1 MEKKERLNE
10 ASFINKSR
18 SYDNDIDSM
27 TPYLPILKASR
38 RKAARFICGAIILF
52 VVALLLFFFRSPK
65 ERITQAQVRFLFQ
78 GAEDGKYPNG
88 DIFSPLELVSTT
100 ILQEVY
106 NADALARY
114 LPFSDFKNGFTV
126 LQQNFARDAME
137 ADYKSLLADTKMTS
151 MDRERLIR
159 EFRERLAA
167 LRSADYSLTF
177 IQKYRISSIPRETLK
192 KIVSQVIATW
202 ARDADLKKG
211 ALSYRVAVFSPKMVS
226 ANLSD
231 NYTIPIVALD
241 ILRNQVRKIINNIDQ
256 MQNLPGVSFIRDTKE
271 EDLLLDI
278 RNRLEEL
285 DRFQINPLIGQVR
298 THGFISDPQATLN
311 YLENQ
316 LFQLNLQK
324 RSAQGKVKSLEN
336 SLTSYLQERG
346 SAAPGAPSPSGT
358 TTVIPQIGADFFDK
372 IMEMGEKISD
382 VDFRK
387 SITERIIAAGAE
399 LLVIEKETNYYEDFL
414 SLFKKMNSRSR
425 ISPETL
431 KTFENNYQKAA
442 ARLIYAIEE
451 INQIY
456 QRIAKHNLNPDALLY
471 SMVSLPSTSTRYSI
485 SRNFL
490 ILLALFYWFC
500 VIAFASAW
508 LWLQVKRE
516 ESKSQPAA

>member
-10 ASFINKSR
+10 ASFINKSG
-18 SYDNDIDSM
+18 SAGDAFDL
-27 TPYLPILKASR
+27 TPYFRILKASR
-38 RKAARFICGAIILF
+38 SKAARFIFGAVFLF
-52 VVALLLFFFRSPK
+52 VVALLIFFFRSPK

-88 DIFSPLELVSTT
+88 DLFSPMELVSTT

-106 NADALARY
+106 DADALARY

-126 LQQNFARDAME
+126 LQQNIASDAME
-137 ADYKSLLADTKMTS
+137 ADYKSRMADMKMLS
-151 MDRERLIR
+151 VDRDRLIR

-177 IQKYRISSIPRETLK
+177 IQKYRLSSIPGETLK

-202 ARDADLKKG
+202 ARNADLKKG

-241 ILRNQVRKIINNIDQ
+241 ILRNQVRKIINNIDEI
-256 MQNLPGVSFIRDTKE
+256 QNLPGASFIRDTKE

-285 DRFQINPLIGQVR
+285 DRFQINPLIGQIR
-298 THGFISDPQATLN
+298 SQGITNDPQATIN

-324 RSAQGKVKSLEN
+324 QSAQDKVKFLER
-336 SLTSYLQERG
+336 SLTSYLQER
-346 SAAPGAPSPSGT
+346 SAAAPPSGT

-372 IMEMGEKISD
+372 IMEMGDKISD
-382 VDFRK
+382 VDYRK

-399 LLVIEKETNYYEDFL
+399 LLVIEKDTNYYEEFL
-414 SLFKKMNSRSR
+414 SLFKKMNSSSR
-425 ISPETL
+425 VSPEKI

-442 ARLIYAIEE
+442 ARLIHAIEE

-490 ILLALFYWFC
+490 ILLAFFYWFC
-500 VIAFASAW
+500 VVAFASAW

-516 ESKSQPAA
+516 ESKLPPAA